1 MTIESIIGI
10 VSGVITIALA
20 VPVVYNY
27 YKKQSLDGLMN
38 SLVNKD
44 LPTSKHQ
51 KILKKMNRKLVGVSI
66 KDDYIQHFVLNDRG
80 KEAVFKD
87 ICEKNDIEPTREICM
102 KFLKAD
108 MPKYRA
114 SYNKER
120 KPAIVSEGETTSA
133 PPKPSR
139 PITVGNDS
147 QTVYI
152 SELLMTKHPMAS
164 KELISILER
173 HHVKYGYIKG
183 TKDIW
188 CRDYMPVKTE
198 SGNLIQFKY
207 DPSYLRGNS
216 ELEALRSDVDEV
228 CKVNGIN
235 AQTSDINLDG
245 GNVLLCDGRAIIS
258 DRIFDENP
266 DRDKEQLVN
275 ELSQLLECEIIIIPA
290 IHEDFTGH
298 ADGMVRF
305 VDRNTILG
313 NRMADEYKYWQKGM
327 KKVLDTYNLKYI
339 DVPFFEDK
347 DPKHK
352 DSAIGVY
359 VNFLEVNDLIIAP
372 VFDNEMDNEVIE
384 ILQKAFPNKH
394 IETINYNEVAKE
406 GGLLNCTTWVI

>member
-44 LPTSKHQ
+44 LTTSQHQ
-51 KILKKMNRKLVGVSI
+51 KILRKMNRKLVGACI
-66 KDDYIQHFVLNDRG
+66 KDDYIQHFVLDSRG

-87 ICEKNDIEPTREICM
+87 ICEKNDIEPTREICL

-114 SYNKER
+114 SYNRER
-120 KPAIVSEGETTSA
+120 KTAIVSEEEATTE
-133 PPKPSR
+133 PTKPSR
-139 PITVGNDS
+139 SINADNYS

-152 SELLMTKHPMAS
+152 SELLITKHLKAS
-164 KELISILER
+164 KELISILGR
-173 HHVKYGYIKG
+173 HNVKYGFIKG
-183 TKDIW
+183 TNDIW

-198 SGNLIQFKY
+198 SGKLIQFKY
-207 DPSYLRGNS
+207 DPSYLRGSS
-216 ELEALRSDVDEV
+216 ELEALRSDVEAV
-228 CKVNGIN
+228 RKVNGIS

-245 GNVLLCDGRAIIS
+245 GNVLICDGRAIIS

-327 KKVLDTYNLKYI
+327 KKVLDTYNLTYI

-347 DPKHK
+347 DPKNK
-352 DSAIGVY
+352 DSAVGVY
-359 VNFLEVNDLIIAP
+359 VNFLEVNDLIVAP
-372 VFDNEMDNEVIE
+372 IFGNNMDNEVIE
-384 ILQKAFPNKH
+384 ILQKTFPNKQ
-394 IETINYNEVAKE
+394 IETIDYNEVAKE
-406 GGLLNCTTWVI
+406 GGLLNCTTWVV